1 MGRGFP
7 AAAVCTGLGSQ
18 PCTDLGG
25 RELQAVQG
33 AGLVW
38 HHPRQPRA
46 PSPTAPAVPSPMPGI
61 LWHLSRENSPWSLVL
76 GWGCLSWGGDA
87 GELEAWGSGLRGGV
101 WNLSRLRLCLAWWLL
116 QVAV

>member
-1 MGRGFP
+1 M
-7 AAAVCTGLGSQ
+7 
-18 PCTDLGG
+18 
-25 RELQAVQG
+25 
-33 AGLVW
+33 
-38 HHPRQPRA
+38 
-46 PSPTAPAVPSPMPGI
+46 
-61 LWHLSRENSPWSLVL
+61 